1 MSAYSLGI
9 THDVGNPEWLTFVK
23 GVGNGN
29 IRQDPA
35 WARAKMVTGY
45 EGQLLMARHGEKLV
59 GGALLLIKNYAFGF
73 KVGIVSQGPCLLAE
87 EPELVDFFSQKL
99 KTVCRQS
106 RLFYIIV
113 ELPYFKDAWLPLFM
127 KNGFVFKPNGLPGSF
142 FFNTT
147 WMLELTPDL
156 EEIFLGFSAARRRY
170 VRKSAQQPIVFRQ
183 GEAEDLDAC
192 YDLFL
197 HTANRRNGFFVQ
209 PHKAFYHE
217 LLKVPQANRQVLLLI
232 GEVEGKMVSASF
244 CLLSGDVFM
253 HYIWGWT
260 GDYADQHY
268 SDAVYWHMIQ
278 LAKAKGFRFF
288 DFVQVDDAVASAV
301 LSGRP
306 LDNSV
311 RSRSFFG
318 PTFYKMSFGGH
329 KVPTPGILCYFPLK
343 VHFWLANGLL
353 VALNSSRLMQRSL
366 KLISRW
372 LDKSISKQLSN
383 TSE

>member
-1 MSAYSLGI
+1 MSAYSLEI
-9 THDVGNPEWLTFVK
+9 THDVGNPEWLAFVN
-23 GVGNGN
+23 GVANGN

-35 WARAKMVTGY
+35 WARAKMATGY
-45 EGQLLMARHGEKLV
+45 GGQLLLVRHGEKLV

-73 KVGIVSQGPCLLAE
+73 KIGIVSQGPCLMDE
-87 EPELVDFFSQKL
+87 EPDLVHFLSQSL
-99 KTVCRQS
+99 KAFCRQS
-106 RLFYIIV
+106 SLLYIIV
-113 ELPYFKDAWLPLFM
+113 ELPYFKGAWLPQFNQ
-127 KNGFVFKPNGLPGSF
+127 NGFVPMPKGLPGGF

-147 WMLELTPDL
+147 WMLDLTPEL
-156 EEIFLGFSAARRRY
+156 GIIFLGFSAARRRY

-197 HTANRRNGFFVQ
+197 HTANRRNGFFVE

-232 GEVEGKMVSASF
+232 GEVDGKMVSASF

-278 LAKAKGFRFF
+278 LAKEKGFRFF

-301 LSGRP
+301 SSGSP
-306 LDNSV
+306 LDHSV

-318 PTFYKMSFGGH
+318 PTFYKMSFGGQ
-329 KVPTPGILCYFPLK
+329 KVSTPGILCYFPSMLYLVLFGRMVPAFLK
-343 VHFWLANGLL
+343 SQFLRKMK
-353 VALNSSRLMQRSL
+353 SFMTSL
-366 KLISRW
+366 FSFR
-372 LDKSISKQLSN
+372 
-383 TSE
+383 